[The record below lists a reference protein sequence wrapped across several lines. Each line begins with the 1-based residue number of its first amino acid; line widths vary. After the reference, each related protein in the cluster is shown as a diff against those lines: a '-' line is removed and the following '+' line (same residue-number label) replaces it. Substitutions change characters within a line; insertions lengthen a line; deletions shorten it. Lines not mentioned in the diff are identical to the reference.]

1 MKERRA
7 WDVREESK
15 YLAREGSDA
24 GMRRS
29 LERRAMRAARWDCKC
44 PD

>member
-24 GMRRS
+24 AKPV
-29 LERRAMRAARWDCKC
+29 EARDVGGEVGLQM
-44 PD
+44 P